1 MQVYFL
7 FPPRKKGFPV
17 FIKNNIKY
25 EINWGK
31 KTNTYYAPVKP
42 GRDTISST
50 QGGVFMQSIRAK
62 LLIAVIATLVGIF
75 LISTWANVRIIG
87 GNVEDQIENYG
98 TTLVE
103 ERSTHLRLWLS
114 SKRQETQFLS
124 SNPQL
129 ITPPKEDVQSR
140 KAFLKQQHEQSLGS
154 YENIFYVDI
163 TDNGYL
169 AYLDAQTVK
178 LDSSFSGLTTLENAA
193 DSRQQR
199 TSSPFKSDIS
209 NEYIILIASPVF
221 ANNEVIGIVAA
232 SLKMEAFSYL
242 LADLVDTD
250 GSLAFLTDNQGTVI
264 AHPEPTFQGVA
275 KLSTDHIT
283 GINTQADSI
292 LSESSGSVSYSGE
305 HGTEYAYF
313 RRLADTDGW
322 VLVYTAPATAFN
334 APLVQARTWL
344 IFSNLLAVALVAGV
358 IYLATETITRPLR
371 QMVGVMKDIAT
382 GDLTQRVDVVSGDEV
397 GQAAR
402 YANLMADGLA
412 GIILQLKGLANT
424 IVTSGE
430 QIAASIEESTG
441 GLEQS
446 SNLATEIGSNMQ
458 LNAASIDQ
466 TKNSAQQVAGSA
478 QVVSQ
483 LTGEAARECST
494 AVQQAN
500 TGSQAVVEVADAMTE
515 ISTSSEQV
523 NQLVDN
529 LIDSAQRIEDMLE
542 LITQISEQTNLL
554 SLNAAIE
561 AARAGEM
568 GQGFA
573 VVASEVRKLATR
585 STHAVEEVAELVED
599 IRRKVNSTSM
609 AVQQSNTII
618 HQAEDQSRFTLTTI
632 DSMVASINNVET
644 RIRQVAEAAA
654 EQAVNSNAIR
664 EAVTNIASATQ
675 ETSAGS
681 QELGATLE
689 EQVAILA
696 DIEDTVAELTQLV
709 QRLDQMMQ
717 RFKIEEE

>member
-1 MQVYFL
+1 
-7 FPPRKKGFPV
+7 
-17 FIKNNIKY
+17 
-25 EINWGK
+25 
-31 KTNTYYAPVKP
+31 
-42 GRDTISST
+42 
-50 QGGVFMQSIRAK
+50 MQSIRAK
-62 LLIAVIATLVGIF
+62 LLIAVIATLVCTF

-87 GNVEDQIENYG
+87 GNVEDQIELYG

-103 ERSTHLRLWLS
+103 ERSTHLGLWLS

-129 ITPPKEDVQSR
+129 LTPAREDIQSR
-140 KAFLKQQHEQSLGS
+140 VNFLKQQHQLNLSS
-154 YENIFYVDI
+154 YENIFYVNFADD
-163 TDNGYL
+163 TYV
-169 AYLDAQTVK
+169 AYLENQTVA
-178 LDSSFSGLTTLENAA
+178 LDSSYLGLTTLENAA

-199 TSSPFKSDIS
+199 ISSPFQSDFS
-209 NEYIILIASPVF
+209 DKYIILIATPVL
-221 ANNEVIGIVAA
+221 AENEVIGLVAA
-232 SLKMEAFSYL
+232 TLNMTDFSYL
-242 LADLVDTD
+242 LADLVGAD
-250 GSLAFLTDNQGTVI
+250 GSLAFLIDKQGKVI
-264 AHPEPTFQGVA
+264 AHPDPLYPGLA
-275 KLSTDHIT
+275 NINSDHIP
-283 GINTQADSI
+283 GIKSKADI
-292 LSESSGSVSYSGE
+292 FMEESFGYVTYEGKN
-305 HGTEYAYF
+305 GTEYAYF

-322 VLVYTAPATAFN
+322 VLIYTAPAAAFN
-334 APLVQARTWL
+334 TPLVQTRTWL

-358 IYLATETITRPLR
+358 IYLVAEAITRPLR

-382 GDLTQRVDVVSGDEV
+382 GDLTQRVDVIAGDEV

-412 GIILQLKGLANT
+412 NIIQQLKGLANV
-424 IVTSGE
+424 IVTSGQ

-483 LTGEAARECST
+483 LTGEAASECST
-494 AVQQAN
+494 AVHQAT

-515 ISTSSEQV
+515 ISSSSEQV

-599 IRRKVNSTSM
+599 IRRKVNSTSL
-609 AVQQSNTII
+609 AVQHSNTII
-618 HQAEDQSRFTLTTI
+618 HQAEDRSRLTLSTI
-632 DSMVASINNVET
+632 DSMVASINNVEMK
-644 RIRQVAEAAA
+644 IRQVAEAAA

-664 EAVTNIASATQ
+664 EAVTNIAAATQ

-681 QELGATLE
+681 EELGATLE

-696 DIEDTVAELTQLV
+696 DIEDTVAELTQMV
-709 QRLDQMMQ
+709 QRLDQMMH
-717 RFKIEEE
+717 RFKLDE

>member
-1 MQVYFL
+1 
-7 FPPRKKGFPV
+7 
-17 FIKNNIKY
+17 
-25 EINWGK
+25 
-31 KTNTYYAPVKP
+31 
-42 GRDTISST
+42 
-50 QGGVFMQSIRAK
+50 MQSIRAK
-62 LLIAVIATLVGIF
+62 LLIAVIATLVCTF

-87 GNVEDQIENYG
+87 GNVEDQIELYG

-103 ERSTHLRLWLS
+103 ERSTHLGLWLS

-129 ITPPKEDVQSR
+129 LTPAREDIQSR
-140 KAFLKQQHEQSLGS
+140 VDFLKQQHKLNLSS
-154 YENIFYVDI
+154 YENIFFVDI
-163 TDNGYL
+163 SEDAYI
-169 AYLDAQTVK
+169 AYLEDQTVA
-178 LDSSFSGLTTLENAA
+178 LDSSYSGLSTLENVA

-199 TSSPFKSDIS
+199 ISSPFKSDFS
-209 NEYIILIASPVF
+209 NKYIILIATPIL
-221 ANNEVIGIVAA
+221 AGNEVLGIVAA
-232 SLKMEAFSYL
+232 TLNMTDFSYL
-242 LADLVDTD
+242 LADLVDND
-250 GSLAFLTDNQGTVI
+250 GSLAFLVDNQGNVI
-264 AHPEPTFQGVA
+264 AHPDPLYAGLANIKSDQ
-275 KLSTDHIT
+275 IP
-283 GINTQADSI
+283 GIKTQADTI
-292 LSESSGSVSYSGE
+292 MGEPTGYVSYEGE

-322 VLVYTAPATAFN
+322 VLIYTASAAAFN
-334 APLVQARTWL
+334 APLAQTRIWL

-358 IYLATETITRPLR
+358 IYLVTEAITRPLR
-371 QMVGVMKDIAT
+371 QMVTVMKDIAT

-402 YANLMADGLA
+402 YSNLMADGLA
-412 GIILQLKGLANT
+412 NIIQQLKGLANI
-424 IVTSGE
+424 IVTSGQ

-466 TKNSAQQVAGSA
+466 TKNSAQQVADSA
-478 QVVSQ
+478 QVVSR
-483 LTGEAARECST
+483 LTGEAASDCAT
-494 AVQQAN
+494 AVHQAT
-500 TGSQAVVEVADAMTE
+500 TGSHAVVEVADAMTE
-515 ISTSSEQV
+515 ISSSSEQV

-573 VVASEVRKLATR
+573 VVPSEVRKLATR

-599 IRRKVNSTSM
+599 IRRKVNSTSL
-609 AVQQSNTII
+609 AVQHSNTII
-618 HQAEDQSRFTLTTI
+618 HQAEDRSRLTLSTI
-632 DSMVASINNVET
+632 DSMVASINDVEMK
-644 RIRQVAEAAA
+644 IRQVAEAAA

-664 EAVTNIASATQ
+664 EAVTNIAAATQ

-681 QELGATLE
+681 EELGATLE

-696 DIEDTVAELTQLV
+696 DIEDTVAELTQMV
-709 QRLDQMMQ
+709 QRLDQMMH
-717 RFKIEEE
+717 RFKLDE

>member
-1 MQVYFL
+1 MQ
-7 FPPRKKGFPV
+7 
-17 FIKNNIKY
+17 
-25 EINWGK
+25 
-31 KTNTYYAPVKP
+31 T
-42 GRDTISST
+42 
-50 QGGVFMQSIRAK
+50 IRAK
-62 LLIAVIATLVGIF
+62 LLVAVITTLVGIF

-87 GNVEDQIENYG
+87 GNVEDQIDKYG
-98 TTLVE
+98 STLVE
-103 ERSTHLRLWLS
+103 ERSTHLRLWLL
-114 SKRQETQFLS
+114 SKRQEVQFLS

-129 ITPPKEDVQSR
+129 IAPPKEDVQTR
-140 KAFLKQQHEQSLGS
+140 KAFLKQQHEENLSF
-154 YENIFYVDI
+154 YEDIFYVDI
-163 TDNGYL
+163 TEGGFV
-169 AYLDAQTVK
+169 AYLDERTVR
-178 LDSSFSGLTTLENAA
+178 LDSSYEGLPTLENAA

-199 TSSPFKSDIS
+199 TSSPFRSDFS
-209 NEYIILIASPVF
+209 GEYIIIIATPVLVK
-221 ANNEVIGIVAA
+221 NEVIGIVAA
-232 SLKMEAFSYL
+232 SLNMKDFNYL
-242 LADLVDTD
+242 LADLVGTD
-250 GSLAFLTDNQGTVI
+250 GSLAFLADKQGTII
-264 AHPEPTFQGVA
+264 AHPDTSLQGIA
-275 KLSTDHIT
+275 SLTTDHIP
-283 GINTQADSI
+283 GIQTQADTI
-292 LSESSGSVSYSGE
+292 MGESSGATTYIGE
-305 HGTEYAYF
+305 HGLEYAYF

-344 IFSNLLAVALVAGV
+344 VFSNLVAVALVAGV

-371 QMVGVMKDIAT
+371 QMVGIMKDIAT
-382 GDLTQRVDVVSGDEV
+382 GDLTQRVDVITGDEV

-412 GIILQLKGLANT
+412 NIILQLKGLANT

-466 TKNSAQQVAGSA
+466 TKNSAQQVASSA

-483 LTGEAARECST
+483 LTGEAARECAT
-494 AVQQAN
+494 AVQQAY
-500 TGSQAVVEVADAMTE
+500 TGSQAVAEVSDAMTE

-609 AVQQSNTII
+609 AVQHSNTII
-618 HQAEDQSRFTLTTI
+618 HQAEDQSRFTLATI
-632 DSMVASINNVET
+632 DSMVATINNVEVK
-644 RIRQVAEAAA
+644 IRQVAEAAA

-709 QRLDQMMQ
+709 QQLDQMMQ